1 MGRIAKSTQEQA
13 VAAWITC
20 KNQMRLDTLIQRMDQ
35 QDVNLEEALKELG
48 YLKEFIKDPAHIL
61 GSEGTKHGEIAEH
74 VQVNFENARAAIK
87 GLTARYTFE
96 GVGRTAA
103 EDYLRDGKPV
113 QSKFCNELRI
123 TFFSK
128 HAIES
133 HLEKYPDFIK
143 EGGSYDIPRD
153 QYEKL
158 VDILDKYQNSPSQLA
173 KRDYTLAKKLDDF
186 LKKKELTPGKDIRP
200 AVVDYSD
207 VQKGRKSLTGKSKW

>member
-13 VAAWITC
+13 IAAWITW
-20 KNQMRLDTLIQRMDQ
+20 KNQIRLDTLIQRMDR
-35 QDVNLEEALKELG
+35 QDMNLEEALKELG
-48 YLKEFIKDPAHIL
+48 YLKEFIGDPAHIL

-87 GLTARYTFE
+87 GLPARYTFE

-103 EDYLRDGKPV
+103 EDYLLDGRPV

-123 TFFSK
+123 TFFSQ
-128 HAIES
+128 HAIEF

-173 KRDYTLAKKLDDF
+173 KRDYTTAKKIDDF
-186 LKKKELTPGKDIRP
+186 LKKKELMVKMAFSKRAAMSV
-200 AVVDYSD
+200 AVES
-207 VQKGRKSLTGKSKW
+207 QHG